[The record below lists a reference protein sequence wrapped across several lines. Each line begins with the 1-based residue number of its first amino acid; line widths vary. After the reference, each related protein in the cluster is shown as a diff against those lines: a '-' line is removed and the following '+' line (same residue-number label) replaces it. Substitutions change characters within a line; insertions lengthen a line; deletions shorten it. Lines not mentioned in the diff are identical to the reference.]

1 MTTDQPRIAR
11 SVFVT
16 WDPSCAR
23 SSAQSRHLGAELIII
38 DIGRSLPTII
48 GVLIR
53 YVLSVMATFW
63 NLARLRPG
71 VVFTENMPIFL
82 VGSVALYA
90 AIARIPFIIDS
101 HSGAFNDP
109 KWKWTIPAYRMLAR
123 RSLVNLNTNATHK
136 QLVESWGGRSIIVSD
151 IPIHI
156 ESTASPQGVLQPYL
170 AVVTSYSFDEPVF
183 EVFKATQQ
191 LPDIRFYL
199 TGDHRK
205 LPSKLAREKPENV
218 HFTGFSPYSEYLGL
232 LKGAIGVI
240 VLTTR
245 DNTMQRGA
253 YEALSL
259 GSPIIT
265 SDFQVLRDSF
275 ADAAIYVDN
284 TPSAIVKAVQNLVTH
299 ESDMRTRVQHQKKI
313 RRKAYEMAIDD
324 IAALLETDGSHS

>member
-1 MTTDQPRIAR
+1 MTNDHSRIAH

-16 WDPSCAR
+16 WDPNCAR
-23 SSAQSRHLGAELIII
+23 SSAQSRHLGTELIVI
-38 DIGRSLPTII
+38 DIGRSLPTIV

-53 YVLSVMATFW
+53 YVLSVVATLW
-63 NLARLRPG
+63 KLARSKPG

-82 VGSVALYA
+82 VSSVALYA

-109 KWKWTIPAYRMLAR
+109 KWKWAIPAYRLLAR
-123 RSLVNLNTNATHK
+123 RSLVNLNTNAAHK
-136 QLVESWGGRSIIVSD
+136 KLVESWGGQSIIVSD
-151 IPIHI
+151 IPILI
-156 ESTASPQGVLQPYL
+156 ESTASPQGVLRPYL
-170 AVVTSYSFDEPVF
+170 AVVMSYSFDEPVF
-183 EVFKATQQ
+183 EVFKAAQQ

-199 TGDHRK
+199 TGDHQK
-205 LPSKLAREKPENV
+205 LPSKLARERPENV
-218 HFTGFSPYSEYLGL
+218 RFTGFSPYSEYLGL
-232 LKGAIGVI
+232 LRDAIGVM

-284 TPSAIVKAVQNLVTH
+284 SPLAIVKAVQDLVTH
-299 ESDMRTRVQHQKKI
+299 ESDMRIRVQHQKKI
-313 RRKAYEMAIDD
+313 RHDAYEIAIDG
-324 IAALLETDGSHS
+324 IAALLETDGCRS